1 MKVILLQDVDKLGK
15 KGEIKEVADG
25 YARNLLIPNK
35 KAVLAKKSEIL
46 KLEAQKKIDSEKSEQ
61 ELVRS
66 QEMASKIDGFELE
79 VSAKVGEDNK
89 LFGKITTLK
98 ISEELKKN
106 NFEIDK
112 GQIKLEEPIKEIGD
126 YEIPIELPHN
136 LEAKIRLI
144 VVAEIK

>member
-61 ELVRS
+61 ELIHFQEVAS
-66 QEMASKIDGFELE
+66 QMDGFEIE
-79 VSAKVGEDNK
+79 IAAKVGDDGK

-106 NFEIDK
+106 NFDIDK
-112 GQIKLEEPIKEIGD
+112 NQIKLKEPIKEVGD

-136 LEAKIRLI
+136 LEAKIKLI
-144 VVAEIK
+144 VIAEVK